1 MESSSSKIAVFT
13 GSRADYGLLYW
24 TMRGIQE
31 HPSLDLQL
39 IVSGMHLSPEFGH
52 TVDEISNDAFHIDE
66 KVEMLLASSTKVGV
80 AKSIGV
86 GIVSFADT
94 LARLDP
100 DCLVIL
106 GDRFEALAIAQTA
119 TVLGI
124 PIAHIHGGELTEGA
138 LDDPIRHSITK
149 MSHLHFTS
157 AEDYKKRVIQMGENP
172 SRVFNV
178 GAPGIENIRRTQL
191 LTKTELEETL
201 NFDFGEAPLLV
212 TYHPV
217 TMQEDGGLVEYENLL
232 VALEERLADHQIVL
246 TYPNADAQGALLAS
260 LLEGFASKHPAR
272 IFLAKSLGRISYLS
286 LMNISAAVIGNSS
299 SGVIEA
305 PAIGVPTV
313 DIGSR
318 QNGRIRPSS
327 VIIAEGD
334 LDSIRSALAT
344 ALTDTHRQISRTYAH
359 PFGDGTASEKIVS
372 TIAST
377 NFQEILRKK
386 FFDLGGLE

>member
-1 MESSSSKIAVFT
+1 MQILSKKIAVFT
-13 GSRADYGLLYW
+13 GSRAEYGLLYW

-39 IVSGMHLSPEFGH
+39 IVSGMHLSSEFGN
-52 TVDEISNDAFHIDE
+52 TVDEIYTDGFHVDE
-66 KVEMLLASSTKVGV
+66 KVEMLLASTSKVGV

-86 GIVSFADT
+86 GVISFADT
-94 LARLDP
+94 LTRLNP

-124 PIAHIHGGELTEGA
+124 PTAHIHGGEITEGA
-138 LDDPIRHSITK
+138 VDDAIRHSITK

-157 AEDYKKRVIQMGENP
+157 AEEYRKRVIQMGEDP

-178 GAPGIENIRRTQL
+178 GAPGVENIRRTQL
-191 LTKTELEETL
+191 LTKSELEKTL

-217 TMQEDGGLVEYENLL
+217 TMQKDGGLVEYENLL
-232 VALEERLADHQIVL
+232 VALEEKLVDHQIVV
-246 TYPNADAQGALLAS
+246 TYPNVDAQGAVFAS
-260 LLEGFASKHPAR
+260 LLEAFASKNPES
-272 IFLAKSLGRISYLS
+272 IFLAKSLGRINYLS
-286 LMNISAAVIGNSS
+286 LMKISGAVVGNSS

-313 DIGSR
+313 DIGAR

-327 VIIAEGD
+327 VAHAESD

-344 ALTDTHRQISRTYAH
+344 ALTDTHKQISRTTTN

-377 NFQEILRKK
+377 DFQKILQKK
-386 FFDLGGLE
+386 FFDLGTSE